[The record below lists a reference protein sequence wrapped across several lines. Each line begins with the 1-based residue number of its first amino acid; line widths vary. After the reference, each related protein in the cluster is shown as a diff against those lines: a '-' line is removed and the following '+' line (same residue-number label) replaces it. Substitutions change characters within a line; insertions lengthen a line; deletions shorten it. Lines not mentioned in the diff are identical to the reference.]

1 MGGAKWSAHR
11 GESGVLT
18 ICPLPLFSHP
28 GFATS
33 QKSLWWHQTT
43 SQKVRFRDAY
53 CESCLTQTCPFVQTR
68 LMSLRDRKWMGDQM
82 DMTRAGGWGGPYD
95 WKITH
100 LCLRVR
106 HVPRCAGVCR
116 DDEGHLGWLS
126 KRNITLVQLWC
137 MSWSIF
143 RDALIQSESHCTEI
157 SQSRCTW
164 FGEIPLLSIWVTWLG
179 TLLRLHDQVL
189 SLWLL
194 DHEPPP

>member
-1 MGGAKWSAHR
+1 MGFWYQNLERHVLCITCTWDSLR
-11 GESGVLT
+11 GL
-18 ICPLPLFSHP
+18 
-28 GFATS
+28 
-33 QKSLWWHQTT
+33 
-43 SQKVRFRDAY
+43 
-53 CESCLTQTCPFVQTR
+53 FVQTR

-82 DMTRAGGWGGPYD
+82 DMTRASVWGGPYD

-126 KRNITLVQLWC
+126 KRNIILVQLWC

-157 SQSRCTW
+157 SLSRCTW
-164 FGEIPLLSIWVTWLG
+164 FGEICSCSQISPNQVH
-179 TLLRLHDQVL
+179 RL
-189 SLWLL
+189 
-194 DHEPPP
+194 